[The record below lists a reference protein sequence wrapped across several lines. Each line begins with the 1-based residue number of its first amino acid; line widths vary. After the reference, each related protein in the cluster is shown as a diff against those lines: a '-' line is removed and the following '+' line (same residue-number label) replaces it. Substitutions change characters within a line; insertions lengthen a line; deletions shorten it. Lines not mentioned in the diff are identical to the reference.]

1 MGNSSPA
8 WVEPARS
15 PPFLPAPGAP
25 RGQPGADRA
34 AGVPCGEAGRQGR
47 SGLAK
52 LHVVVPPLDCPP
64 SKYAWFW
71 GTATNKTKF
80 LPRRAHLPGPA
91 CGSPPRSC
99 TQHPNQWN
107 VAATGQGPFIFLDQ
121 QRAGEERLLPGSGAE
136 IHLEGPGSVSIQPPC
151 SGFPILDHE
160 ALCSPLHPLPC
171 PPQGAIP
178 ALVLL

>member
-1 MGNSSPA
+1 MAWHPPPWTSQAGGSWVGNSSPA

-34 AGVPCGEAGRQGR
+34 AGVPCGEAGRQGW

-80 LPRRAHLPGPA
+80 LPLRAHLPGPA

-99 TQHPNQWN
+99 THCPNQWN

-121 QRAGEERLLPGSGAE
+121 QRAGEERLLAQV
-136 IHLEGPGSVSIQPPC
+136 LRSIWKDLGVCPSNPLVPV
-151 SGFPILDHE
+151 FP
-160 ALCSPLHPLPC
+160 S
-171 PPQGAIP
+171 
-178 ALVLL
+178 